1 MKNPAKP
8 LLLAVFI
15 AVMLLAVL
23 LFPVREWLTVALLW
37 TDTHRYLAWVLFI
50 ALYVIAAVLVVPGSL
65 LTLSAGFLFGVPVG
79 VMLVS
84 AGSLA
89 GACAAFGV
97 GRFFARDWVAG
108 RVARWRRFE
117 ALDRAAGQEGFVIVL
132 LSRLSPLFPY
142 NLLNYAFGLT
152 AVRFRDYLFAS
163 WIGMAPVIVLYVYIG
178 SAAKSLTEA
187 TGGGFDTGLQG
198 KLLFGAGLA
207 ATLVLTIF
215 ITRKATRML
224 AQHLEEPAQD
234 AEPRP

>member
-1 MKNPAKP
+1 M
-8 LLLAVFI
+8 
-15 AVMLLAVL
+15 
-23 LFPVREWLTVALLW
+23 
-37 TDTHRYLAWVLFI
+37 
-50 ALYVIAAVLVVPGSL
+50 
-65 LTLSAGFLFGVPVG
+65 
-79 VMLVS
+79 
-84 AGSLA
+84 
-89 GACAAFGV
+89 
-97 GRFFARDWVAG
+97 
-108 RVARWRRFE
+108 
-117 ALDRAAGQEGFVIVL
+117 IVL

-152 AVRFRDYLFAS
+152 AVRFRDYLIAS